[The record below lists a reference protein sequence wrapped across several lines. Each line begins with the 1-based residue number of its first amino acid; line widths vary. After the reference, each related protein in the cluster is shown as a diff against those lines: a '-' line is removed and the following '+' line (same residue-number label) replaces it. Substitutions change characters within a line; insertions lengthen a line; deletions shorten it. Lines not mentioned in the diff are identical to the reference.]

1 VRVNNTGLS
10 GVNLSVVSTT
20 EDNKKIYTLSASS
33 TIPEVEIKLDE
44 PMGSTVDLNLNET
57 VSDNK
62 KIYTLSADTKISNAD
77 RNLLKS
83 YSNGLYASSDASL
96 HYAEWRGQTSNVQL
110 ALDDIND
117 RFNTIE
123 DYGRRIDAIEE
134 TIATYDARI
143 ASAEAKAEEAKTI
156 AEGVQASLADILARL
171 EAVEQWVENAVDF
184 GEYNT
189 NTGGNGE

>member
-1 VRVNNTGLS
+1 V
-10 GVNLSVVSTT
+10 
-20 EDNKKIYTLSASS
+20 EDNTKK
-33 TIPEVEIKLDE
+33 
-44 PMGSTVDLNLNET
+44 
-57 VSDNK
+57 
-62 KIYTLSADTKISNAD
+62 YTLSADTMISNAD

-83 YSNGLYASSDASL
+83 NSNGLYASSDASL

-117 RFNTIE
+117 RFNAIE

-134 TIATYDARI
+134 TIATHDARI

-156 AEGVQASLADILARL
+156 AENVQASLADILARL
-171 EAVEQWVENAVDF
+171 EALEQWVENAVDF

-189 NTGGNGE
+189 NTDGNGE